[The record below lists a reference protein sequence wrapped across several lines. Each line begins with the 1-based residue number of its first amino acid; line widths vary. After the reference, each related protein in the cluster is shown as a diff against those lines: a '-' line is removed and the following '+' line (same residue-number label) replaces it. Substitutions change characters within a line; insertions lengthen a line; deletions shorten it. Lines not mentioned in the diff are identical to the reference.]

1 MCLLWFYV
9 VWLHVSWLCELQ
21 VMIRQ
26 QAPSLGFSSPWPNTR
41 STSREHRQRL
51 TPSWRAGTLRKLNGK
66 VFGLHGDDLWLML
79 DWPIQWSKDRMF
91 ISLLTFSLWDKG
103 RLLNRRLCPNLYSF
117 IAKFSQF
124 ATHPWPPPISIHS
137 VIDHMFST
145 NRGDLSKLEYL
156 TQVIKEGMRL
166 HCPVPFMQ
174 RQLTQPATIDGLFD
188 LRRFLFVIFYLMT
201 TWFSALFTRSHQWY
215 EMSWFHLIT
224 SWYR

>member
-1 MCLLWFYV
+1 MSRGSVNCRSWYDSKRHLLDSLLPGRTPAVPAESTGRDWRRPEGQGLWGNWMV
-9 VWLHVSWLCELQ
+9 KSLVCM
-21 VMIRQ
+21 VMIYGWCRID
-26 QAPSLGFSSPWPNTR
+26 PFN
-41 STSREHRQRL
+41 
-51 TPSWRAGTLRKLNGK
+51 
-66 VFGLHGDDLWLML
+66 
-79 DWPIQWSKDRMF
+79 QWSKYRTIF
-91 ISLLTFSLWDKG
+91 PLLIFSLWDKG

-124 ATHPWPPPISIHS
+124 ATHPWPPPFSIHS

-166 HCPVPFMQ
+166 HCPVPFIQ
-174 RQLTQPATIDGLFD
+174 RQLTQPATIEGLFD